1 MSIDFANALYE
12 QSIKSKPQTI
22 EEIIAQKN
30 AIEKQEF
37 KNFKQRIAKRKKE
50 LLANIK
56 KETLK
61 YSCLHFHWV
70 KYESFEQEQEYWE
83 IENKRL
89 RELTTNY
96 DLK

>member
-1 MSIDFANALYE
+1 MNSLDFANALYE
-12 QSIKSKPQTI
+12 QSLKHKPQTI

-30 AIEKQEF
+30 AIEKE
-37 KNFKQRIAKRKKE
+37 NFKKYKIRIAKRKKE

-56 KETLK
+56 KETPK

-83 IENKRL
+83 IENKRI
-89 RELTTNY
+89 RELTTN
-96 DLK
+96 

>member
-12 QSIKSKPQTI
+12 QSLKSKPQTI

-30 AIEKQEF
+30 AIEKEEH
-37 KNFKQRIAKRKKE
+37 KKYKIKLAKRKKE

-56 KETLK
+56 KETPK

-83 IENKRL
+83 VENKRI
-89 RELTTNY
+89 RELI
-96 DLK
+96 D

>member
-30 AIEKQEF
+30 AIEKQEII
-37 KNFKQRIAKRKKE
+37 KFKQRIAKRKKE

-89 RELTTNY
+89 REFI
-96 DLK
+96 

>member
-30 AIEKQEF
+30 AIEKQEII
-37 KNFKQRIAKRKKE
+37 KFKQRIAKRKKE